1 MWQCFLLRPSLDSNS
16 KLQLTHSLTHF
27 SLFLMAFVS
36 GFLVSITGPNVR
48 SVLQNVC
55 APEVR
60 GTAFAVFALTD
71 DLGKGFG
78 PFLVYGFIDAFQGD
92 RLAAYSFIIMFW
104 LICGVLLL
112 AMYLTIEQD
121 ISDVQQAIRQ
131 AIELHDRDST
141 EGDERSQAESQ
152 TEKTEA
158 EKQQQRDRGRE
169 DRDDA
174 EHGEIEFSRNPL
186 WAELEGRQTSPR
198 FLFTISC
205 FANSCFVK

>member
-1 MWQCFLLRPSLDSNS
+1 
-16 KLQLTHSLTHF
+16 
-27 SLFLMAFVS
+27 MAFVS

-78 PFLVYGFIDAFQGD
+78 PFLVYGFIDAFHGD
-92 RLAAYSFIIMFW
+92 RQAAYSFIIMFW

-112 AMYLTIEQD
+112 AMYLTLEKD

-141 EGDERSQAESQ
+141 EGDERSQAEREAE
-152 TEKTEA
+152 TVAETEA
-158 EKQQQRDRGRE
+158 EKQQHYNRGRE
-169 DRDDA
+169 HRVDA
-174 EHGEIEFSRNPL
+174 KHGEVEASRNPL
-186 WAELEGRQTSPR
+186 WAELEGRQTSPHS
-198 FLFTISC
+198 LSTISC
-205 FANSCFVK
+205 FVNGYFINIGGGVEERKLPAL